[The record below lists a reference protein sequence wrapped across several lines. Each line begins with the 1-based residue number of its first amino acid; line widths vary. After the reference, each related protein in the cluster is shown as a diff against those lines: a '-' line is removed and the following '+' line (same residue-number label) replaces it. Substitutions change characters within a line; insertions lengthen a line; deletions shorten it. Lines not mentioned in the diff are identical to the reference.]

1 MESLYEEAFGEPCRA
16 VASAPGRLEVLGNHT
31 DYNEGFV
38 LSCAVDRFT
47 HVEVGPAPGAHSEAA
62 SAAFGGEV
70 CRVGEAR
77 WTRYI
82 AGAIEELAA
91 RGHRVPPLR
100 AAVTSHVPPG
110 VGMASSAALEVAL
123 VRALDA
129 WLGLGLGPEAMARI
143 GQAAEGRAVG
153 APTGLMDQLT
163 CLMVQRG
170 QLLLSEYRDL
180 TLRQINLPEAV
191 SFVVVDSG
199 VSHDLSS
206 EYAERRRSCER
217 AVRALAA
224 QHPHVRALRDV
235 TPAMLEGCDG
245 LTDEER
251 AHARHVVTENQR
263 VHQGIRALESGELA
277 TFGQL
282 LFDSHESSRR
292 DFHNSHPILDRLV
305 DLGRSDPRCLGAR
318 LSGGGFGGVTI
329 HLVAGDVATEYAAH
343 ITRRFEEAH
352 GQTPRA
358 FVCATA
364 DGAWVGAS

>member
-1 MESLYEEAFGEPCRA
+1 VASYFEQAFGEPCRA
-16 VASAPGRLEVLGNHT
+16 AAKAPGRLEVLGNHT

-62 SAAFGGEV
+62 SAAFGGEM

-82 AGAIEELAA
+82 AGAMDELAA
-91 RGHRVPPLR
+91 CGHRVPPLR

-110 VGMASSAALEVAL
+110 AGMASSAALEVAL
-123 VRALDA
+123 IRALDA
-129 WLGLGLGPEAMARI
+129 WLGLGLGPHEMARI
-143 GQAAEGRAVG
+143 GQATERRAVG

-163 CLMVQRG
+163 CLMARRG
-170 QLLLSEYRDL
+170 HLLASEYREL
-180 TLRQINLPEAV
+180 SLRQIELPEGV

-224 QHPHVRALRDV
+224 KHPQVKALRDV
-235 TPAMLEGCDG
+235 TPPMLEGCES
-245 LTDEER
+245 LTNEER
-251 AHARHVVTENQR
+251 AHARHVVAENQR
-263 VHQGIRALESGELA
+263 VHQAIRALESGELE

-282 LFDSHESSRR
+282 LFESHESSRQ
-292 DFHNSHPILDRLV
+292 DFRNSHPALDRLV

-329 HLVAGDVATEYAAH
+329 HLVARDMAADYAAH

-352 GQTPRA
+352 GETPRA

>member
-1 MESLYEEAFGEPCRA
+1 MESLYEDAFGEPCRA

-62 SAAFGGEV
+62 SAAFGGVV

-77 WTRYI
+77 WTLYI
-82 AGAIEELAA
+82 AGAMEELAA
-91 RGHRVPPLR
+91 RGHHVPPLR

-110 VGMASSAALEVAL
+110 AGMASSAALEVAL

-129 WLGLGLGPEAMARI
+129 WLGLDLGPHEMARI
-143 GQAAEGRAVG
+143 GQATERRAVG

-163 CLMVQRG
+163 CLMAQRG
-170 QLLLSEYRDL
+170 HLLLSEYREL
-180 TLRQINLPEAV
+180 SLRQIKLPEGV

-217 AVRALAA
+217 AVRGLAA
-224 QHPHVRALRDV
+224 KHPHVKALRDV
-235 TPAMLEGCDG
+235 SPTMLEECEG

-251 AHARHVVTENQR
+251 AHARHVVAENQR
-263 VHQGIRALESGELA
+263 VHQAMRAVESGELG
-277 TFGQL
+277 TFRQL
-282 LFDSHESSRR
+282 LFDSHESSQR
-292 DFHNSHPILDRLV
+292 DFQNSHPILDRLV

-329 HLVAGDVATEYAAH
+329 HLVASDVANDYASD

-364 DGAWVGAS
+364 DGAWAGAS